1 MRIADGILMHEE
13 DGDAFLL
20 HSGTGKY
27 FGLNRT
33 GVVVWRAIEAGSDP
47 VAALGERW
55 PDAPEADR
63 RRDVEAL
70 VARLREAGLVTDA

>member
-1 MRIADGILMHEE
+1 MRIADGVLIHEE

-47 VAALGERW
+47 VEALGERW
-55 PDAPEADR
+55 PNAPVEDR
-63 RRDVEAL
+63 RRDVTAL
-70 VARLREAGLVTDA
+70 VDRLREAGLVTD